1 MACRAGGC
9 YNKAMKHPHC
19 GNKSCCLDVIFDHYS
34 CTGLHSFAVCKICN
48 DGDVVNDRLEIHVM
62 THNNSNTGCA
72 GPTLIRI
79 GDTKRMAIDVIE
91 MGRRIQQIYCLE
103 IDYSR
108 PFDMITE
115 NYRPPPLGDAAGRE
129 GFYRDMFHLMTKLS
143 VRCIICK
150 QYFDCF
156 PAKEVL
162 ALHLIGC
169 VARSAT
175 TPAPSWSSIA

>member
-9 YNKAMKHPHC
+9 YNKATKHPHC

-79 GDTKRMAIDVIE
+79 GDAKRMAIDVIE

-103 IDYSR
+103 IDY
-108 PFDMITE
+108 
-115 NYRPPPLGDAAGRE
+115 
-129 GFYRDMFHLMTKLS
+129 
-143 VRCIICK
+143 
-150 QYFDCF
+150 FDCRRQSS
-156 PAKEVL
+156 PSA
-162 ALHLIGC
+162 
-169 VARSAT
+169 VAAMLQQPYSTRSAVWESFLDSFEIT
-175 TPAPSWSSIA
+175 F